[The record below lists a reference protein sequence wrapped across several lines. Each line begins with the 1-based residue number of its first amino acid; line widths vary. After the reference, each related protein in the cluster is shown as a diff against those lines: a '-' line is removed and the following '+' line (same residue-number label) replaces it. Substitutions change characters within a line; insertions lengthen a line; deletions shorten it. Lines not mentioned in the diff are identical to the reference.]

1 MADDDFGDKTEAPT
15 PRRRAEA
22 REQGNI
28 ARSPDL
34 AAAVLLLAVII
45 LLNWYGPN
53 LMGALKTF
61 MADMLGSDSIRDLS
75 TADTSTQL
83 LFALRIVAV
92 ALAPIFA
99 GIVLIA
105 VLVNMAQVGF
115 FFSTKRITPDLAA
128 LNPTKGLSR
137 LFNGRDN
144 LVHLGMSLLK
154 MFLVGIFAYSA
165 VHGKLPLILSTQ
177 QLDFVQ
183 IFSLGASLV
192 YAIGIRIGAILLV
205 LAIIDYAYQRWRN
218 EQQLKMSK
226 QEIKEEMKRMEG
238 DPKIKNRRRQIAM
251 QRLMQAIKKNV
262 PSADVIVTNPTE
274 YAVALK
280 YDAGTMHAP
289 KVVAKGADHMAMRIR
304 QIAIESGIPILERPP
319 LARALYRLVD
329 IGQEIPEQF
338 YSAVAEILAYVYELS
353 GKLKRK
359 REEFAAT

>member
-1 MADDDFGDKTEAPT
+1 
-15 PRRRAEA
+15 
-22 REQGNI
+22 
-28 ARSPDL
+28 
-34 AAAVLLLAVII
+34 
-45 LLNWYGPN
+45 
-53 LMGALKTF
+53 
-61 MADMLGSDSIRDLS
+61 
-75 TADTSTQL
+75 
-83 LFALRIVAV
+83 
-92 ALAPIFA
+92 
-99 GIVLIA
+99 
-105 VLVNMAQVGF
+105 MAQVGF
-115 FFSTKRITPDLAA
+115 FLSAKRIQPQLTA
-128 LNPTKGLSR
+128 LNPTKGLSK

-154 MFLVGIFAYSA
+154 MLLVGMFAYSA

-177 QLDFVQ
+177 QLDYAQ

-205 LAIIDYAYQRWRN
+205 LAFIDYAYQRWRN

-251 QRLMQAIKKNV
+251 QRLVQAIKKNV

-274 YAVALK
+274 FAVALK
-280 YDAGTMHAP
+280 YDADVMRAP

-359 REEFAAT
+359 REYATT